1 MANTWT
7 TTWSQLAGDRFS
19 DNYDQLPVTPACN
32 TAVISKERCFC
43 VEMYDWLC
51 SRLPHIQARPSL
63 QPRDTQFTTIL
74 IVKNVPL
81 FKTAAGQRSF
91 QYRVVSLWNG
101 LDEDL
106 KFKSE
111 VLLKSKNHRDFK
123 QKLRQILLYKFLDPA
138 SVS

>member
-1 MANTWT
+1 
-7 TTWSQLAGDRFS
+7 
-19 DNYDQLPVTPACN
+19 
-32 TAVISKERCFC
+32 
-43 VEMYDWLC
+43 MYDWLC
-51 SRLPHIQARPSL
+51 PRLPLIQASYQRPSL
-63 QPRDTQFTTIL
+63 WPRDTQFTTIL

>member
-1 MANTWT
+1 
-7 TTWSQLAGDRFS
+7 
-19 DNYDQLPVTPACN
+19 
-32 TAVISKERCFC
+32 
-43 VEMYDWLC
+43 MYYWLC
-51 SRLPHIQARPSL
+51 SRLPLIQASYQRPSL
-63 QPRDTQFTTIL
+63 WPRDTQFTTIL